1 MSVVVASI
9 CMHKNIYFIYSKQT
23 CIIYYLKYVIPLVLS
38 RAKVEPVLGR
48 QAEVLQ
54 GVNSLQLPKIIQTL
68 KQRHN

>member
-48 QAEVLQ
+48 QA
-54 GVNSLQLPKIIQTL
+54 
-68 KQRHN
+68 